1 MKKFILFLSFIAS
14 TCAFAQTKSIYTGPG
29 GSAGTDLFTFSYS
42 IIGFDSQ
49 VKNHLAVGGEIFA
62 GKEFSYDGSG
72 FFAARPYVSALFKT
86 GKLDSG
92 IQIGATAGF
101 GRHFAPV
108 YGSVRYYIDIPIY
121 KAVHV
126 SPYAGFVGGNNFGV
140 CRSEAIILGADF
152 GLNVKCKF

>member
-1 MKKFILFLSFIAS
+1 MKKLILILLVIAFTS
-14 TCAFAQTKSIYTGPG
+14 ASAQTKSIYTGPG
-29 GSAGTDLFTFSYS
+29 GSAGTDLLTFSYS

-49 VKNHLAVGGEIFA
+49 VKKHLAVGGEVFA
-62 GKEFSYDGSG
+62 GKEFYYDGSG

-101 GRHFAPV
+101 GRHFVPV

-121 KAVHV
+121 KVVNV
-126 SPYAGFVGGNNFGV
+126 SPYAGFVGGKKFQEG
-140 CRSEAIILGADF
+140 SEVIFGADI